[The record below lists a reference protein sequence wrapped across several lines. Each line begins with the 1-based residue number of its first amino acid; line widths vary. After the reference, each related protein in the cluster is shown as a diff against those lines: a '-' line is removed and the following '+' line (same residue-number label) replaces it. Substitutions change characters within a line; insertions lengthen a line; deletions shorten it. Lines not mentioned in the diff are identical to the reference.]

1 MNAIKIS
8 KTKPMSIA
16 VAAVLLLVVTGAL
29 RLVDFESLLVSSIR
43 FLLVFTI
50 YIGMLAAWTLSV
62 WRRMLHGHI
71 RGYLLATAS
80 LMLLWIFLRTLKH
93 GPFDDIDAAARW
105 LWYGYYIPM
114 ILIPLLSFFAAL
126 CLGKPEDWRPGRK
139 YSLLFI
145 PAAALILGVLTNDYH
160 RLAFSFGPD
169 GWDTGYTYRVLY
181 YLVALWMAGF
191 LLLTLRLLFKKSH
204 IPHTK
209 KRIWLPLAVIGIG
222 AVYTVLYA
230 IDSSKTG
237 FGFIEMT
244 AMLCAIMAGIWESC
258 IITGL
263 LPSNT
268 KYGAF
273 FDASPLSA
281 QVVGADGRVFYS
293 ARLAQPVPPALF
305 ARLKEAGSL
314 QPDPDTALHASPIRG
329 GYVVWQEDVSQFSRL
344 IEQLRDTG
352 TQLQD
357 GVELLKDELDTRSRR
372 LHIEEQNRL
381 YDLTLRQTMPQ
392 LEKIKRNLEAA
403 PHEREQEKLRLL
415 REINILGTYIKR
427 RGNLVLMAE
436 GCEAVTAEELARCFY
451 ESFGSLEA
459 CGVRCVLSMQTVGA
473 MDPAHAVLFYDL
485 FEAALEA
492 SLFSLRNLLVT
503 LSDKNDALK
512 LSVQIESDAGFSA
525 FPCARWRKEQV
536 AALGGRVF
544 CEAEAPGV
552 FHIALRLQK
561 EGAL

>member
-1 MNAIKIS
+1 MTAL
-8 KTKPMSIA
+8 
-16 VAAVLLLVVTGAL
+16 VVLLLTLTGAL
-29 RLVDFESLLVSSIR
+29 RLVEDASPLIRACCSLLVFI
-43 FLLVFTI
+43 I
-50 YIGMLAAWTLSV
+50 YIGMLAAWALSV
-62 WRRMLHGHI
+62 RRRMMHSHI
-71 RGYLLATAS
+71 RGYLLATAG
-80 LMLLWIFLRTLKH
+80 LMLLWIFLRTIKH
-93 GPFDDIDAAARW
+93 RPFDSIDFAARW

-126 CLGKPEDWRPGRK
+126 CLGKPENWRPRRK
-139 YSLLFI
+139 YALLFI
-145 PAAALILGVLTNDYH
+145 PAAALILGVLTNDH
-160 RLAFSFGPD
+160 HQLAFSFAP
-169 GWDTGYTYRVLY
+169 GYVNVNSPYTHRILY
-181 YLVALWMAGF
+181 YLVAFWMAGF
-191 LLLTLRLLFKKSH
+191 FLLTLWLLFKKSH

-209 KRIWLPLAVIGIG
+209 KRVWMPLAVMGI
-222 AVYTVLYA
+222 AVVYTILYD
-230 IDSSKTG
+230 IDNSETG
-237 FGFIEMT
+237 VGFIEMT
-244 AMLCAIMAGIWESC
+244 AMLCALLVGLWESC
-258 IITGL
+258 IQTGL

-273 FDASPLSA
+273 FDASPLAAQIVDENGSA
-281 QVVGADGRVFYS
+281 HYS
-293 ARLAQPVPPALF
+293 SRLSEPVSPALF